1 MVRCLVPQSH
11 RGAGVGQTD
20 TTVPRWKVFRNS
32 GPRMICCLVPQSHRG
47 AGVDQTYTTLSRW
60 TVYRKSGPRI
70 VCCLVPQ
77 SHRGAGADQTDT
89 LVSRWKFGRKSGP
102 RIVRSLVPQPRRETG
117 ADQDKTQVGPGGADG
132 RNPDGRNPIVATVVR
147 GQAARI
153 GWPAPLVASF
163 ARWVRCSKVETLY
176 PLVVCGI
183 VRVAP
188 VLPLLL
194 ESGLWPPYL
203 CVSTREPLAP
213 CRERSPALS
222 PVWLRVPAAAS
233 KDWCCLSL
241 LV

>member
-1 MVRCLVPQSH
+1 MVR
-11 RGAGVGQTD
+11 
-20 TTVPRWKVFRNS
+20 
-32 GPRMICCLVPQSHRG
+32 
-47 AGVDQTYTTLSRW
+47 
-60 TVYRKSGPRI
+60 
-70 VCCLVPQ
+70 CLVPQ
-77 SHRGAGADQTDT
+77 SHRGAGADQTDM
-89 LVSRWKFGRKSGP
+89 VSRWKFGRKSGP
-102 RIVRSLVPQPRRETG
+102 HIVRALVPQPRRETG
-117 ADQDKTQVGPGGADG
+117 ADQDNTQMGPGGAAG
-132 RNPDGRNPIVATVVR
+132 RNPVFPSNSAIVATVAR

-176 PLVVCGI
+176 PLVVCRI
-183 VRVAP
+183 VRVAS
-188 VLPLLL
+188 VLLLLL

-241 LV
+241 